1 MFPEYALDIPE
12 SEKKSRD
19 KNTAR
24 PLLGYLAAAHVFG
37 SNETR
42 EEGHSLAVLAPEHMT
57 PR

>member
-12 SEKKSRD
+12 NEKKSRD
-19 KNTAR
+19 NNTVR

-42 EEGHSLAVLAPEHMT
+42 EAGHSLAVLAP
-57 PR
+57 